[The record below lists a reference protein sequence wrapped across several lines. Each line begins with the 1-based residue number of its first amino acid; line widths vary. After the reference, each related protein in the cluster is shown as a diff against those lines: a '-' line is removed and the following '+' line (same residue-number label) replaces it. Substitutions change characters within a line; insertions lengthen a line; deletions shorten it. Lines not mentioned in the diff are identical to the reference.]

1 MKVLISGYYGFDN
14 FGDEALLSG
23 LAHSLTAQGHELTIL
38 SGDPQRTK
46 ELHKLKALHRYKGL
60 IAALLNCD
68 ALISGGGGLLQD
80 KTSFK
85 SLQYYLW
92 VIKLAKLLGKRVLIY
107 GQSIGPLSSKGK
119 DALKTALKNTRIA
132 VRDKPSQ
139 ALLENLG
146 LSSTLVADAAL
157 LIPFA
162 ESSKQKSY
170 TLLIPRYGHPDLT
183 DALIELAKT
192 LKAQNQDLVLS
203 SVQANED
210 KTEITRI
217 MQAVP
222 DLRYVEASTPQDLL
236 SIITQSNY
244 VISARLHGLILAA
257 VANKNYAGLIYDPK
271 VKAFLN
277 ETGAT
282 AFETPIDHKALIKT
296 VLERSPVNQ
305 DKLAAMRER
314 ARLGEAWLAEQLS

>member
-1 MKVLISGYYGFDN
+1 MRVLISGYYGFDN

-23 LAHSLTAQGHELTIL
+23 LSHSLLSQGHELTIL
-38 SGDPQRTK
+38 SGNPQRST
-46 ELHKLKALHRYKGL
+46 ELHNLKAVHRYKGL

-92 VIKLAKLLGKRVLIY
+92 VIKLAKLLGKRVLIF
-107 GQSIGPLSSKGK
+107 GQSIGPLSPKGK
-119 DALKTALKNTRIA
+119 NALQNTLKNTHIA
-132 VRDKPSQ
+132 VRDEPSQ
-139 ALLENLG
+139 ALLESLG
-146 LSSTLVADAAL
+146 LRSSLVADAAL

-162 ESSKQKSY
+162 ESGKQKNY
-170 TLLIPRYGHPDLT
+170 TLLIPRYGQPDLT

-222 DLRYVEASTPQDLL
+222 DLRYVEASTPQEFL
-236 SIITQSNY
+236 SIIAQSSY

-282 AFETPIDHKALIKT
+282 AFETPIDHAALIT
-296 VLERSPVNQ
+296 TALERSPVDQ
-305 DKLAAMRER
+305 EKLAVMRER
-314 ARLGEAWLAEQLS
+314 AQLAEEWLAKQLS

>member
-1 MKVLISGYYGFDN
+1 MRILISGYYGFDN

-23 LAHSLTAQGHELTIL
+23 LSYSLVSQGHDLTIL
-38 SGDPQRTK
+38 SGNPKRSI
-46 ELHKLKALHRYKGL
+46 ELHKLKAVHRYKGL

-107 GQSIGPLSSKGK
+107 GQSIGPLSTRGK
-119 DALKTALKNTRIA
+119 NAVQTALKNTHIA

-139 ALLENLG
+139 ALLESMG
-146 LSSTLVADAAL
+146 LSSSLVADAAL
-157 LIPFA
+157 LIPF
-162 ESSKQKSY
+162 ESSKQKNY

-183 DALIELAKT
+183 DILIDLAKN

-222 DLRYVEASTPQDLL
+222 ELHYVEARTPQDLL
-236 SIITQSNY
+236 RIISQSNY

-257 VANKNYAGLIYDPK
+257 VASKNYAGLIYDPK

-277 ETGAT
+277 ETGAA
-282 AFETPIDHKALIKT
+282 AFETPIDPAALLRT
-296 VLERSPVNQ
+296 VLERRPVNKA
-305 DKLAAMRER
+305 KLATMKER
-314 ARLGEAWLAEQLS
+314 ARLGEAWLGKHLS